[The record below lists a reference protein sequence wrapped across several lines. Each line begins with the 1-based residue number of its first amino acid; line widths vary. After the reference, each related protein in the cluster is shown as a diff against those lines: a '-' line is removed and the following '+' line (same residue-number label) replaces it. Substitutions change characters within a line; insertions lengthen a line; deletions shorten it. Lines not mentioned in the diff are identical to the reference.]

1 MNDLAPRLA
10 EGAVQAQELMSLCL
24 AQIAAHDQRG
34 AGLAAILTL
43 ASEAEADASR
53 LDGARRSGL
62 VAGPLHGI
70 PLVIKDN
77 IDLAGH
83 PTTSGNPMLARAVA
97 ARDAEQT
104 RRLRQAGAL
113 ILAKT
118 HLSEFSFEVRSRS
131 SLGGDVRNPFDRS
144 VTAGGSS
151 GGSAAAVA
159 AGFAVAA
166 LGTDTGG
173 SLRIPAAFN
182 GLVALR
188 PTHGWLDLRGTAP
201 LAPSTDTI
209 GPMARCVKDVA
220 RLLGVMAPAGDAAEF
235 ALEVDPRDGL
245 RGRRIG
251 VLRQAVGE
259 EGVIEAAMQAAL
271 GVMATAGARLIDPLR
286 LPTGVPPIGD
296 AAIVDWEFRT
306 AFDRY
311 LRTNFSP
318 GDVPASLAEIVRSGR
333 FLPDYRDSLAKRLA
347 LGPLS
352 NPIYREVLTAH
363 QRLRSALLDLMDRE
377 RLTAIVYPTSQVL
390 PSSLDNPAVGWAP
403 ELAARSG
410 WPAITLPVGRSPRGL
425 PIGLELLARPRAEG
439 TLLRLAHDLEQ
450 RLGGRPVP
458 DLGRLG
464 PTRDGRNGLS
474 STPGGLSGQSA
485 WPDPKTDVASANSEP
500 TKGF

>member
-1 MNDLAPRLA
+1 LA
-10 EGAVQAQELMSLCL
+10 EGAVGVQELVGLCL
-24 AQIAAHDQRG
+24 AQIAAHDRHG
-34 AGLAAILTL
+34 AGLAAILCI
-43 ASEAEADASR
+43 AREAEADAWR
-53 LDGARRSGL
+53 LDMAQRSGL
-62 VAGPLHGI
+62 VPGPLHGI
-70 PLVIKDN
+70 PVVIKDN

-83 PTTSGNPMLARAVA
+83 PSTSGNPTLARAMA

-104 RRLRQAGAL
+104 LRLRQAGAL

-131 SLGGDVRNPFDRS
+131 SLGGDVRNPFDVS

-209 GPMARCVKDVA
+209 GPLGRSVTDVA
-220 RLLGVMAPAGDAAEF
+220 RLLGVMAPANDAAEL
-235 ALEVDPRDGL
+235 ALRVGSREGL
-245 RGRRIG
+245 RDRRIG

-259 EGVIEAAMQAAL
+259 DGVIETAMHGAL
-271 GVMATAGARLIDPLR
+271 RVMTAAGARLIDPLV
-286 LPTGVPPIGD
+286 LPTSVLPVGD
-296 AAIVDWEFRT
+296 AAIVDWEFRP

-311 LRTNFSP
+311 LRTHFARGAAP
-318 GDVPASLAEIVRSGR
+318 VSLAEIVRSGK
-333 FLPDYRDSLAKRLA
+333 FLPEYRDSLARRLS
-347 LGPLS
+347 LGPLA
-352 NPIYREVLTAH
+352 NPIYREVLRAH
-363 QRLRSALLDLMDRE
+363 RRLRRVLLDLMDRE
-377 RLTAIVYPTSQVL
+377 HLTAIVYPTARVL
-390 PSSLDNPAVGWAP
+390 PNSLDNPAVGWAP

-410 WPAITLPVGRSPRGL
+410 WPAITLPMGRSPRGL
-425 PIGLELLARPRAEG
+425 PIGLEFLARSRQEG

-458 DLGRLG
+458 DL
-464 PTRDGRNGLS
+464 TRVPGWNAGSLS
-474 STPGGLSGQSA
+474 
-485 WPDPKTDVASANSEP
+485 D
-500 TKGF
+500 

>member
-1 MNDLAPRLA
+1 MQCLSMDDLLHVSLTDLAPRLA
-10 EGAVQAQELMSLCL
+10 EGAVRTEEVMSVCL
-24 AQIAAHDQRG
+24 AQIAAHDRQG
-34 AGLAAILTL
+34 ACLAAILTI
-43 ASEAEADASR
+43 ASEAEADAR
-53 LDGARRSGL
+53 QLDTTQRSGR
-62 VAGPLHGI
+62 VPGPLHGI
-70 PLVIKDN
+70 PVVIKDN

-83 PTTSGNPMLARAVA
+83 PTTSGNPTLSRAMA
-97 ARDAEQT
+97 MRDAEQT
-104 RRLRQAGAL
+104 FRLRQAGAL

-131 SLGGDVRNPFDRS
+131 SLGGDVRNPFDTA

-209 GPMARCVKDVA
+209 GPLGRCVMDVA
-220 RLLGVMAPAGDAAEF
+220 RVLAVMAPAVDAAGL
-235 ALEVDPRDGL
+235 ALQVGSREGM

-259 EGVIEAAMQAAL
+259 EGVIEAAMRDAL
-271 GVMATAGARLIDPLR
+271 GIMAAAGARLIDPLM
-286 LPTGVPPIGD
+286 LPTSVLPVGD
-296 AAIVDWEFRT
+296 AAIVDWEFQT

-318 GDVPASLAEIVRSGR
+318 GDAPGSLGEIVRSGK
-333 FLPDYRDSLAKRLA
+333 FLPDYRDSLAKRLSI
-347 LGPLS
+347 GPLS
-352 NPIYREVLTAH
+352 NPMYREVLTTH

-425 PIGLELLARPRAEG
+425 PIGLEFLGRPREEG
-439 TLLRLAHDLEQ
+439 TLLRMAHDLEQ
-450 RLGGRPVP
+450 RLGGRPMP
-458 DLGRLG
+458 DL
-464 PTRDGRNGLS
+464 TRRA
-474 STPGGLSGQSA
+474 PGSA
-485 WPDPKTDVASANSEP
+485 ARS
-500 TKGF
+500 